1 MSGLYLHVPFCKQAC
16 NYCNFHFSTSLKYK
30 GEMTEAI
37 VQELLLRKDYLED
50 KHLSSVYFGGGTPSL
65 LAEEE
70 LRSLFAMIDKCFTL
84 AADAEITLEANP
96 DDITAENLAR
106 WQSSPINRLSIGI
119 QSFADADLVY
129 MNRAHNAEEARRCIA
144 LAQSFGF
151 NNLTVDLIYG
161 TPTMS
166 DFVWEK
172 NVRTLIEA
180 QVPHLS
186 CYALTV
192 EPKTA
197 LAHQI
202 KTGKSPEVEE
212 EKAARQFELLM
223 RWLEDAGYEHYEIS
237 NFALPGHRAM
247 HNSNYWRAHHYLG
260 VGPSAHSFNGHS
272 RQWNVAN
279 NAKYLQAIVAL
290 KDGGV
295 ESAIDLFE
303 KEALSPADQYNE
315 YILTGLRTSWG
326 VSTTKMEAP
335 FKAFFEKN
343 IQQYVDTKLV
353 FEEDGVFVLTKEG
366 RLLADRISSDL
377 FFDV

>member
-1 MSGLYLHVPFCKQAC
+1 MSGLYLHIPFCKQAC
-16 NYCNFHFSTSLKYK
+16 HYCNFHFSTSLKYK
-30 GEMTEAI
+30 GEMTQAI

-65 LAEEE
+65 LDEEE
-70 LRSLFAMIDKCFTL
+70 LSALFTMINECFVL
-84 AADAEITLEANP
+84 DANAEITLEANP
-96 DDITAENLAR
+96 DDITEENLAL

-129 MNRAHNAEEARRCIA
+129 MNRAHNAEEARRCVA

-151 NNLTVDLIYG
+151 SNLTADLIYG

-166 DFVWEK
+166 DLIWEK

-180 QVPHLS
+180 KVSHLS

-212 EKAARQFELLM
+212 EKAARQYENLM
-223 RWLEDAGYEHYEIS
+223 SWLEDAGYEHYEIS
-237 NFALPGHRAM
+237 NFALPGHRAV
-247 HNSNYWRAHHYLG
+247 HNSNYWLARHYLG

-272 RQWNVAN
+272 RQWNIPN
-279 NAKYLQAIVAL
+279 NAKYLQAIAGF
-290 KDGGV
+290 K
-295 ESAIDLFE
+295 E
-303 KEALSPADQYNE
+303 KEASATDLFGKEDLSPADQYNE

-326 VSTTKMEAP
+326 VSTAKMAEP
-335 FKAFFEKN
+335 FKAFFIEN
-343 IQQYVDTKLV
+343 IHQYVDSNMV
-353 FEEDGVFVLTKEG
+353 FEENGVFCLTKEG
-366 RLLADRISSDL
+366 RLLADRISLDL
-377 FFDV
+377 FFSN

>member
-1 MSGLYLHVPFCKQAC
+1 
-16 NYCNFHFSTSLKYK
+16 
-30 GEMTEAI
+30 MTQAI
-37 VQELLLRKDYLED
+37 VQELRLRKDYLAD

-65 LAEEE
+65 LDKEE
-70 LRSLFAMIDKCFTL
+70 LSALFAMINECFVL
-84 AADAEITLEANP
+84 DANAEVTLEANP
-96 DDITAENLAR
+96 DDITEENLAR

-119 QSFADADLVY
+119 QSFEDADLAY

-166 DFVWEK
+166 DLTWEK
-172 NVRTLIEA
+172 NVSTLIEA
-180 QVPHLS
+180 KVPHLS

-212 EKAARQFELLM
+212 EKAARQFEMLM
-223 RWLEDAGYEHYEIS
+223 GWLEEAGYEHYEIS
-237 NFALPGHRAM
+237 NFALPGYRAV
-247 HNSNYWRAHHYLG
+247 HNSNYWRARHYLG

-279 NAKYLQAIVAL
+279 NAKYLQAIAAL
-290 KDGGV
+290 REGV
-295 ESAIDLFE
+295 EISIADLFE
-303 KEALSPADQYNE
+303 KENLSPADQYNE

-326 VSTTKMEAP
+326 VSTAKMEEP
-335 FKAFFEKN
+335 FKTFFMEN
-343 IQQYVDTKLV
+343 IHQYVDSKLISVEKDV
-353 FEEDGVFVLTKEG
+353 FILTKEG
-366 RLLADRISSDL
+366 RLLADGISSNL
-377 FFDV
+377 FFNN

>member
-16 NYCNFHFSTSLKYK
+16 HYCNFHFSTSLKYK
-30 GEMTEAI
+30 GEMTQAI

-65 LAEEE
+65 LNEEE
-70 LRSLFAMIDKCFTL
+70 LSALFAMINQCFVV
-84 AADAEITLEANP
+84 DANAEVTLEANP
-96 DDITAENLAR
+96 DDITEENLAW

-119 QSFADADLVY
+119 QSFADADLAY

-166 DFVWEK
+166 DLTWEK

-180 QVPHLS
+180 KVPHLS

-212 EKAARQFELLM
+212 EKAARQFEMLM
-223 RWLEDAGYEHYEIS
+223 GWLEEAGYEHYEIS
-237 NFALPGHRAM
+237 NFALRGHRAV

-279 NAKYLQAIVAL
+279 NAKYLQAIAAWRE
-290 KDGGV
+290 GV
-295 ESAIDLFE
+295 EISTADLFE
-303 KEALSPADQYNE
+303 KEILSPADQYNE

-326 VSTTKMEAP
+326 VSTAKMEEP
-335 FKAFFEKN
+335 FKTFFTTN
-343 IQQYVDTKLV
+343 IHQYVDSKLISVEKDV
-353 FEEDGVFVLTKEG
+353 FILTKEG

-377 FFDV
+377 FFND

>member
-16 NYCNFHFSTSLKYK
+16 HYCNFHFSTSLKYK
-30 GEMTEAI
+30 GEMTQAI

-65 LAEEE
+65 LNEEE
-70 LRSLFAMIDKCFTL
+70 LSALFAMINQCFVV
-84 AADAEITLEANP
+84 DANAEVTLEANP
-96 DDITAENLAR
+96 DDITEENLAR
-106 WQSSPINRLSIGI
+106 WQSLPINRLSIGI
-119 QSFADADLVY
+119 QSFADSDLAY

-166 DFVWEK
+166 DLTWEK

-180 QVPHLS
+180 KVPHLS

-212 EKAARQFELLM
+212 EKAARQFEMLM
-223 RWLEDAGYEHYEIS
+223 GWLEEAGYEHYEIS
-237 NFALPGHRAM
+237 NFALPGHRAV

-279 NAKYLQAIVAL
+279 NAKYLQAIAAWRE
-290 KDGGV
+290 GV
-295 ESAIDLFE
+295 EISTADLFE
-303 KEALSPADQYNE
+303 KEILSPADQYNE

-326 VSTTKMEAP
+326 VSTAKMEEP
-335 FKAFFEKN
+335 FKTFFTTNIHQYIDSKLISVEK
-343 IQQYVDTKLV
+343 DV
-353 FEEDGVFVLTKEG
+353 FILTKEG

-377 FFDV
+377 FFND

>member
-16 NYCNFHFSTSLKYK
+16 HYCNFHFSTSLKYK
-30 GEMTEAI
+30 GEMTQAI
-37 VQELLLRKDYLED
+37 VQELQLRKDYLAD

-65 LAEEE
+65 LDEEE
-70 LRSLFAMIDKCFTL
+70 LSKLFAMINECFVV
-84 AADAEITLEANP
+84 AANAEITLEANP
-96 DDITAENLAR
+96 DDITEENLAR

-119 QSFADADLVY
+119 QSFADADLTY

-151 NNLTVDLIYG
+151 SNLTVDLIYG

-166 DFVWEK
+166 DLTWEK

-180 QVPHLS
+180 KVPHLS

-202 KTGKSPEVEE
+202 KAGKSPEVEE
-212 EKAARQFELLM
+212 EKAARQFENLM
-223 RWLEDAGYEHYEIS
+223 RWLEAAGYEHYEIS
-237 NFALPGHRAM
+237 NFALPGHRAV
-247 HNSNYWRAHHYLG
+247 HNSNYWLARHYLG
-260 VGPSAHSFNGHS
+260 VGPSAHSFNGYS

-279 NAKYLQAIVAL
+279 NAKYLQAIAAL
-290 KDGGV
+290 QEGG
-295 ESAIDLFE
+295 EISTTDLFE
-303 KEALSPADQYNE
+303 KESLSPADQYNE

-326 VSTTKMEAP
+326 VSLSKMTEP
-335 FKAFFEKN
+335 FKTFFVEN
-343 IQQYVDTKLV
+343 IHQYVDNKLV
-353 FEEDGVFVLTKEG
+353 FVEEDVFMLTKEG
-366 RLLADRISSDL
+366 RLLADRISSNL
-377 FFDV
+377 FFNN

>member
-1 MSGLYLHVPFCKQAC
+1 MSGLYLHIPFCKQAC
-16 NYCNFHFSTSLKYK
+16 HYCNFHFSTSLKYK
-30 GEMTEAI
+30 GEMTQAI
-37 VQELLLRKDYLED
+37 VQELLLRKDYLAD

-65 LAEEE
+65 LDGEE
-70 LRSLFAMIDKCFTL
+70 LSALFAMINECFVV
-84 AADAEITLEANP
+84 AANAEITLEANP
-96 DDITAENLAR
+96 DDITEENLAL

-119 QSFADADLVY
+119 QSFADADLAY

-151 NNLTVDLIYG
+151 SNLTVDLIYG

-166 DFVWEK
+166 DLTWEK

-180 QVPHLS
+180 KVPHLS

-212 EKAARQFELLM
+212 EKAARQFENLM
-223 RWLEDAGYEHYEIS
+223 SWLEEAGYEHYEIS
-237 NFALPGHRAM
+237 NFALPGHRAV
-247 HNSNYWRAHHYLG
+247 HNSNYWLARHYLG

-290 KDGGV
+290 QEGG
-295 ESAIDLFE
+295 EISTTDLFE
-303 KEALSPADQYNE
+303 KEDLSPADQYNE

-326 VSTTKMEAP
+326 VSLTKMAEP
-335 FKAFFEKN
+335 FKTFFMEN
-343 IQQYVDTKLV
+343 IHQYVDSKLV
-353 FEEDGVFVLTKEG
+353 FVEEDVFALTKEG

-377 FFDV
+377 FFND